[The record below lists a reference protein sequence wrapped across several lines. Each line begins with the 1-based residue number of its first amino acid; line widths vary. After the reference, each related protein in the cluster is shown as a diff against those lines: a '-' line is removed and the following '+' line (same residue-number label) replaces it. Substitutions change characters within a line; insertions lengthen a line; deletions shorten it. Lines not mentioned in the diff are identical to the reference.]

1 MITIISIS
9 KSIAIKMI
17 VMSVRHKTR
26 EYIEHL
32 FRELKKY
39 AQSGEYTIFNI
50 YAKGE
55 LELQELELVDV
66 KVDFSDAESVKRF
79 LDKTTRETL
88 EGEVKGLKPVSYTH
102 LVAMVIDKGDDYI
115 FSSQVELD
123 ESIKESIKEKI
134 EQLKEE

>member
-1 MITIISIS
+1 
-9 KSIAIKMI
+9 MI

-55 LELQELELVDV
+55 LEPQELELVDV

-88 EGEVKGLKPVSYTH
+88 EGEVKGLK

>member
-55 LELQELELVDV
+55 LEPQELELVDV

-88 EGEVKGLKPVSYTH
+88 EGEVKGLK

>member
-9 KSIAIKMI
+9 KSTAIKMI

-88 EGEVKGLKPVSYTH
+88 EGEVKGLK

>member
-88 EGEVKGLKPVSYTH
+88 EGEVKGLK

>member
-9 KSIAIKMI
+9 KSTAIKMI

-55 LELQELELVDV
+55 LELQELELVDA

-88 EGEVKGLKPVSYTH
+88 EGEVKGLK

>member
-9 KSIAIKMI
+9 KSTAIKMI

-32 FRELKKY
+32 FKELKKY

-88 EGEVKGLKPVSYTH
+88 EGEVKGLK

>member
-32 FRELKKY
+32 FKELKKY

-88 EGEVKGLKPVSYTH
+88 EGEVKGLK

>member
-1 MITIISIS
+1 MIF
-9 KSIAIKMI
+9 
-17 VMSVRHKTR
+17 MSVRHKTR
-26 EYIEHL
+26 EYIENL
-32 FRELKKY
+32 FGELKKRV
-39 AQSGEYTIFNI
+39 QNGEHTIFNI
-50 YAKGE
+50 YAKEE
-55 LELQELELVDV
+55 LDLQEFELVDV

-79 LDKTTRETL
+79 LDRTTRETL
-88 EGEVKGLKPVSYTH
+88 EGEVKGLK